1 METWNKSKLESQH
14 EPSNIFLRMQPSSPV
29 VSSRPIS
36 ELPNSN
42 YFNDSTAKLPT
53 EFRRKY
59 EQWQKMKNAPQ
70 SGLPPDRG
78 KPSNYY
84 SAQSRVRY
92 WLYCWYKDGH

>member
-1 METWNKSKLESQH
+1 MTHTIRNSKAYLANDRQAEDFSFFAIA
-14 EPSNIFLRMQPSSPV
+14 PI

-59 EQWQKMKNAPQ
+59 EQWQKMKSPQ
-70 SGLPPDRG
+70 PPDPSLG
-78 KPSNYY
+78 KLLNF
-84 SAQSRVRY
+84 
-92 WLYCWYKDGH
+92 

>member
-1 METWNKSKLESQH
+1 METWNKSKLESQN
-14 EPSNIFLRMQPSSPV
+14 EPSNIFLRMQPSSPI

-59 EQWQKMKNAPQ
+59 EQWQKMKSPQ
-70 SGLPPDRG
+70 PASGLPIDPSRG
-78 KPSNYY
+78 K
-84 SAQSRVRY
+84 
-92 WLYCWYKDGH
+92 L